1 MKVGTRREH
10 TKPVKRDTLRET
22 AIYILYMRI
31 LLRGHN
37 KIEYKM
43 S

>member
-22 AIYILYMRI
+22 AIYIL
-31 LLRGHN
+31 
-37 KIEYKM
+37 
-43 S
+43 